1 MGDIVIRDVSRSAT
15 KEWVP
20 PIGAMGGP
28 AAHELYRD
36 LVQRAGLRLFR
47 DHQGHP
53 YVALRDGEHR
63 RTFRVPSLELREA
76 LDRFRMSR
84 NLRPVPE
91 QELVEFARVVDA
103 RVSDPDIF
111 VPTLEIGRPRPVEG
125 PTDDRGPALAPVR
138 GVVRTDGWEEEMRSI
153 AQEEAEVVRPTVPPA
168 AVVKAPSAWN
178 EIVDPLPPAVPA
190 PAPAP
195 APAPVSVPPP
205 PLESISG
212 GRRLSSGDEGL
223 LQYITALRTLM
234 GGGDWVGSTA
244 ELSRLTGDSPE
255 KVFARLRAYR
265 TDLADQDIV
274 VVPVET
280 RSGWRWLAVDGSRI
294 STSR

>member
-1 MGDIVIRDVSRSAT
+1 MEDIVIRDVSRPLT

-28 AAHELYRD
+28 PAHELYRE

-47 DHQGHP
+47 DHQGNP

-91 QELVEFARVVDA
+91 QELVDFARVVEA
-103 RVSDPDIF
+103 RVTDPDIF
-111 VPTLEIGRPRPVEG
+111 VPTVDIGQPG
-125 PTDDRGPALAPVR
+125 PHDARAYRRGPPPDSPRETARSA
-138 GVVRTDGWEEEMRSI
+138 GWEEEMSSI
-153 AQEEAEVVRPTVPPA
+153 AQDEDETSRAEVPPVP
-168 AVVKAPSAWN
+168 VVKAPSAWSDVV
-178 EIVDPLPPAVPA
+178 ETLAPTA
-190 PAPAP
+190 PA
-195 APAPVSVPPP
+195 PPP
-205 PLESISG
+205 PLPSISG
-212 GRRLSSGDEGL
+212 GRRLPPADDGL
-223 LQYITALRTLM
+223 LQYASALRTLM
-234 GGGDWVGSTA
+234 NGAEWVGTTA
-244 ELSRLTGDSPE
+244 ELSHLTGDSPE

-265 TDLADQDIV
+265 SDLAGQDIV

-280 RSGWRWLAVDGSRI
+280 RAGWRWLAVDGSRLPGI
-294 STSR
+294 H

>member
-1 MGDIVIRDVSRSAT
+1 MEEIVIRDVSRPPT

-28 AAHELYRD
+28 PAHELYRE

-47 DHQGHP
+47 DHQGNP

-91 QELVEFARVVDA
+91 QELVDFARVVEA
-103 RVSDPDIF
+103 RVTDPDIF
-111 VPTLEIGRPRPVEG
+111 VPTVDLRHPG
-125 PTDDRGPALAPVR
+125 PHDPPSYGHGPPPDSARQAAR
-138 GVVRTDGWEEEMRSI
+138 SDGWEEEMSSI
-153 AQEEAEVVRPTVPPA
+153 ARDENETSRAEVPPVP
-168 AVVKAPSAWN
+168 VVKAPSAWN
-178 EIVDPLPPAVPA
+178 DVVETLSPATP
-190 PAPAP
+190 
-195 APAPVSVPPP
+195 SPPP
-205 PLESISG
+205 PSPSISG
-212 GRRLSSGDEGL
+212 GRRLPPVDEGL
-223 LQYITALRTLM
+223 LRYVSAFRTLM
-234 GGGDWVGSTA
+234 NGGEWVGTTA
-244 ELSRLTGDSPE
+244 ELSHLTGDTPE

-265 TDLADQDIV
+265 SDLAGQDIV

-280 RSGWRWLAVDGSRI
+280 RSGWRWLAVDGSRLAGVH
-294 STSR
+294 

>member
-1 MGDIVIRDVSRSAT
+1 MEDIVIRDVSRPPT

-28 AAHELYRD
+28 PAHELYRE

-63 RTFRVPSLELREA
+63 RMFRVPSLELREA

-91 QELVEFARVVDA
+91 QELIDFARVVEA
-103 RVSDPDIF
+103 RVTDPDIF
-111 VPTLEIGRPRPVEG
+111 VPTVEIGRPDPRDG
-125 PTDDRGPALAPVR
+125 RSYGRGPALNTGREVA
-138 GVVRTDGWEEEMRSI
+138 RTDGWDEEMSSI
-153 AQEEAEVVRPTVPPA
+153 ARDEDETPRTEVPPLP
-168 AVVKAPSAWN
+168 VVKAPSAWTDVV
-178 EIVDPLPPAVPA
+178 ESLLPAA
-190 PAPAP
+190 A
-195 APAPVSVPPP
+195 PPP
-205 PLESISG
+205 PPSPAISG
-212 GRRLSSGDEGL
+212 GRRLPPADEGL
-223 LQYITALRTLM
+223 LQYASALRALM
-234 GGGDWVGSTA
+234 NGREWVGTTA
-244 ELSRLTGDSPE
+244 ELSHLTGDSPE

-265 TDLADQDIV
+265 SDLAGQDIV

-280 RSGWRWLAVDGSRI
+280 KSGWRWLAVDGSRLVR
-294 STSR
+294 SP